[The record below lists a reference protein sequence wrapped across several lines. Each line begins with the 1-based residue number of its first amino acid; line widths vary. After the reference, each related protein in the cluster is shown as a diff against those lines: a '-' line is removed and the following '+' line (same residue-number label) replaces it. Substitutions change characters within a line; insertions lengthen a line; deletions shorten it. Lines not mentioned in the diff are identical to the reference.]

1 MDKEYIDSEHVRVV
15 SSLGVLKAL
24 NATGR
29 KGEPGEIIYI
39 QDTQETYII
48 TEDGELVLLS
58 TVMTPNT
65 QGGLNLPLY
74 EVNKSIIIQLPNMDS
89 EDLNSVKE
97 NINAWRDET
106 FNGFYML
113 YGKEI
118 SYFTVFSA
126 HSAEYD
132 VMTLGDGVIE
142 CLMSIG
148 DIKSIDR
155 VPDNG
160 AFEIWVAT
168 PEGEATC
175 LYLFP
180 YDNGIVRMAI

>member
-1 MDKEYIDSEHVRVV
+1 MDKEYIDSQHMRVV
-15 SSLGVLKAL
+15 SSLEVLKAL
-24 NATGR
+24 SAAGR
-29 KGEPGEIIYI
+29 QGETGEIIYV

-48 TEDGELVLLS
+48 TEDGEPVLLS

-74 EVNKSIIIQLPNMDS
+74 KVNKSIVIQLPNMSS
-89 EDLNSVKE
+89 EDLNIAKE
-97 NINAWRDET
+97 KINFWRDET

-142 CLMSIG
+142 CLVSIG